1 MNDLSLH
8 LNACNYLAT
17 RPVVTHSHPIGVSVT
32 GGEVGHE

>member
-17 RPVVTHSHPIGVSVT
+17 RPVVTHSPPIGGECNWR
-32 GGEVGHE
+32 GGRS

>member
-8 LNACNYLAT
+8 LNACNCHVI

-32 GGEVGHE
+32 GGEVGHD

>member
-8 LNACNYLAT
+8 LNACNDPAT
-17 RPVVTHSHPIGVSVT
+17 RPVVTHSPPIGGSVT